1 MLSVRA
7 QDNAD
12 VSRLNPA
19 GKAVNAVGELTA
31 VIRSGAHLDDE
42 DARAH
47 LSERSLRAASMLSGS
62 ISTPSTWLATAC
74 YRPRGMGSDG
84 RVRVVCAR
92 ERQHLSA
99 GEPKHRETLTGLALL
114 WAIIAA
120 DFRATHTS
128 ASSSSTSWPRRDS
141 AESTGAVWRPLA
153 ATYQAGPIC
162 CQPGPKS
169 HYSSGLAS
177 RVGRRAARPFSERR
191 PAKFWQGGMS
201 FPKQEALS

>member
-62 ISTPSTWLATAC
+62 ISTPSTWLA
-74 YRPRGMGSDG
+74 
-84 RVRVVCAR
+84 
-92 ERQHLSA
+92 LS
-99 GEPKHRETLTGLALL
+99 ET
-114 WAIIAA
+114 
-120 DFRATHTS
+120 
-128 ASSSSTSWPRRDS
+128 
-141 AESTGAVWRPLA
+141 
-153 ATYQAGPIC
+153 TYID
-162 CQPGPKS
+162 
-169 HYSSGLAS
+169 AS
-177 RVGRRAARPFSERR
+177 RRNARKLPVWKRSGQPKPRWRIKPLPSPMLLSLTLQRRCCRVLELEQVSNFEQTNSQIVSTILQWVRPEICGDRQDGLGD
-191 PAKFWQGGMS
+191 WLG
-201 FPKQEALS
+201 